1 MDNNFDNARM
11 VMLNNSEEVIKK
23 VFNSSFGQTEET
35 IRASF
40 KKTVQIRE
48 YETEVVEGSTELKLD
63 RAVSAGEREMIMA
76 MLRLQ
81 LEYEAYVSL
90 IKKGLITQRTFDDRK
105 LALTGEV
112 VAIRAKVEGMGI
124 DVSKY
129 FN

>member
-1 MDNNFDNARM
+1 M
-11 VMLNNSEEVIKK
+11 
-23 VFNSSFGQTEET
+23 FNSSFGQTEET

-90 IKKGLITQRTFDDRK
+90 LKKGLITQRTFDDRK

-112 VAIRAKVEGMGI
+112 AAIRAKVEGMGI

>member
-63 RAVSAGEREMIMA
+63 RAVSAGEREIIMA

-90 IKKGLITQRTFDDRK
+90 LKKGLITQRTFDDRK

-112 VAIRAKVEGMGI
+112 VAIRVKVEGMGI